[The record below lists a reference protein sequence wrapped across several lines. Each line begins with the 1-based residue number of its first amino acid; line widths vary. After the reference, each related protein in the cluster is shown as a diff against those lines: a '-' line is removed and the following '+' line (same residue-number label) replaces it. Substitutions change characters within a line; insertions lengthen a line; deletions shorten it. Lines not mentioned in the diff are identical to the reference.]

1 MPTEYTN
8 SVEKIMR
15 VDWLRK
21 NAIQKTPTDIEI
33 CWGQIPI
40 LVYIEKHENCTLS
53 EIASALKLT
62 PAAVTKAVKR
72 MENNNFVVKTV
83 NSENMRSK
91 SLKISEKG
99 KTALRLGTEVFDFV
113 DGLMFDNFS
122 EDEINVFN
130 GLVDKIIDNLLKQ
143 EKLKEFRSKCLPWKF
158 KEDE

>member
-1 MPTEYTN
+1 MPTKYTD
-8 SVEKIMR
+8 SVERIMR

-72 MENNNFVVKTV
+72 MENNEFVVKTV

-91 SLKISEKG
+91 SLMISQKG
-99 KTALRLGTEVFDFV
+99 KDALKLGTEVFDFV
-113 DGLMFDNFS
+113 DGLMFEGFS
-122 EDEINVFN
+122 NDEINVFN
-130 GLVDKIIDNLLKQ
+130 GLADKIINNLLKQ
-143 EKLKEFRSKCLPWKF
+143 EKLKEFKSKGLPWKF
-158 KEDE
+158 EENE